1 MFDVVGLTH
10 GVASFALNWLLANSQ
25 IRSVISSLLLAI
37 IEHAPSPPF
46 CSIRTR
52 PSLNSAAPWDRE
64 DPPGHPFRTSFFLT
78 ARFKAPGPEPEPRPE
93 FRVLARLS
101 PSTALVIKIA
111 RYQRYYKTRGRLHDF
126 LPLLTLFLQSAK
138 IVLSVYNE
146 TPALV

>member
-1 MFDVVGLTH
+1 MFDVFGLTH

-37 IEHAPSPPF
+37 IEQAPSPPF
-46 CSIRTR
+46 C
-52 PSLNSAAPWDRE
+52 NSAAPWDRE

-78 ARFKAPGPEPEPRPE
+78 ARFKAPGPEPRPE

-111 RYQRYYKTRGRLHDF
+111 RYQRHYKTRGRLHDF